1 MKRGIIL
8 LATMF
13 LLVGCASGA
22 KQEEQPKPIEQTN
35 ESKVEKTTIEDTEYY
50 SIIDNGDYTYSYC
63 IKDEEGKVLLQDK
76 NCMKAP
82 QIEQINDIIVG
93 VTIQGGTGQST
104 NVATFCNVQDG
115 TVSETFPYVL
125 GAKEEY
131 VIYAEADWDKGEY
144 CVTIQN
150 MFDKATYFKQY
161 ELEEVSPVAT
171 DFITGFEINEEG
183 DIIIV
188 YPSGDDFDE
197 KELILQIQ

>member
-1 MKRGIIL
+1 M
-8 LATMF
+8 
-13 LLVGCASGA
+13 
-22 KQEEQPKPIEQTN
+22 N
-35 ESKVEKTTIEDTEYY
+35 DTERRY
-50 SIIDNGDYTYSYC
+50 
-63 IKDEEGKVLLQDK
+63 
-76 NCMKAP
+76 
-82 QIEQINDIIVG
+82 
-93 VTIQGGTGQST
+93 QGNFPTP
-104 NVATFCNVQDG
+104 
-115 TVSETFPYVL
+115 ETFVKFAYQIIEEKL
-125 GAKEEY
+125 GENWKEEY